1 MELVIDYRERG
12 ILELLG
18 DTVAKPV
25 NLIIGDIVVKKESRD
40 LVIIERKTMDDFT
53 SSIKSGRYAEQR
65 ERLKLY
71 RAENPGVKIVYLLES
86 CFGSHQS
93 KVLLDGAITNLIL
106 FHDISVIY
114 SDNLENTVSIIT
126 GMISKLKET
135 DISGLSIPLNLPVLK
150 KAKISENMFLLQ
162 LCLISGVS
170 RTISS
175 VIVEKYPT
183 LQEFL
188 GCKPSINDL
197 SNLSH
202 GKSNRKIGKKVAER
216 IFLVYFD

>member
-12 ILELLG
+12 ILEILG
-18 DTVAKPV
+18 DTVKPV
-25 NLIIGDIVVKKESRD
+25 NLIIGDIVIKKESRD
-40 LVIIERKTMDDFT
+40 LVIIERKTMVDLI

-71 RAENPGVKIVYLLES
+71 KEANPGVKIVYLLEN
-86 CFGSHQS
+86 CFGGHQS

-114 SDNLENTVSIIT
+114 SDNLGNTVDIIN
-126 GMISKLKET
+126 GMVTKLKET
-135 DISGLSIPLNLPVLK
+135 DISGLCVSQNLPVLK

-162 LCLISGVS
+162 LCLIPGVS

-175 VIVEKYPT
+175 VIVEKYQT

-188 GCKPSINDL
+188 GCKPSIL
-197 SNLSH
+197 EISNLTF